1 MKRNN
6 LKIIAPVG
14 VLLAAFGIAAVL
26 AATRPS
32 LAPDELRERAWLVTT
47 APISVGA
54 IQPELRLFGEVVPG
68 REVELRP
75 LVAGQIVET
84 GENFREGGIVSA
96 GELLLS
102 IDPFDYEAAL
112 AERRAQAAEAKARLA
127 ELHARH
133 KQERD
138 LLASAREQLV
148 LQRKDLERAKELA
161 KKGNVSGRVIDE
173 RTMQMSQMQQAV
185 TTRVNN
191 LAAEAARIAQ
201 QEAILERL
209 RIGVQRAERDLANS
223 RLTAPFSGYV
233 REVGGELGKRVS
245 PNDRI
250 ARLTDAENLEVR
262 FVLSDAQFGRIIAA
276 DGDLGGRPVRIVWQ
290 VGGRALIFDGRID
303 RVGARIA
310 AASGGV
316 EIFAQIADTNA
327 LTPIRPGAFVE
338 VYMPDRDYEAVAR
351 LPEAALFDRD
361 KVYVVKDGRLVPRQV
376 TVAAFDGDDI
386 LVAGELDEGDEVLTT
401 RFARVGAGV
410 RVTTEA
416 AP

>member
-47 APISVGA
+47 EAVSVGT

-75 LVAGQIVET
+75 LVTGQIIET
-84 GENFREGGIVSA
+84 GKNFREGGIVSA

-112 AERRAQAAEAKARLA
+112 AERRAQAAEAEARLA
-127 ELHARH
+127 ELRARR
-133 KQERD
+133 KQEAD
-138 LLASAREQLV
+138 LLASAKEQLV

-161 KKGNVSGRVIDE
+161 RKGNVSGRVIDE
-173 RTMQMSQMQQAV
+173 RTMQVSQMQQAV

-191 LAAEAARIAQ
+191 LDAEAARIAQ

-209 RIGVQRAERDLANS
+209 RIGVRRAERDLANS

-233 REVGGELGKRVS
+233 REVGGEVGKRVS
-245 PNDRI
+245 PNDRV
-250 ARLTDAENLEVR
+250 ARLTDAETLEVR

-276 DGDLGGRPVRIVWQ
+276 DSNLSGRPVRIVWQ

-316 EIFAQIADTNA
+316 EIFALIADTNA

-338 VYMPDRDYEAVAR
+338 VYMPDRGYQAVAR

-361 KVYVVKDGRLVPRQV
+361 KVYVVKEGRLVPRQV

-386 LVAGELDEGDEVLTT
+386 LVAGELEEGDEVLTT
-401 RFARVGAGV
+401 RFARAGAGV
-410 RVTTEA
+410 RVKTEA